1 MKGIGTQPFI
11 VDGDAGFYL
20 LPMLVLSNVLDNFSL
35 WRFLEEFNVLVGW
48 YN

>member
-35 WRFLEEFNVLVGW
+35 
-48 YN
+48 